1 MFITF
6 EGIEGSGKTTQI
18 QLLEQWLADQ
28 TIDYVTTLE
37 PGGTKAGNALRQM
50 LLEVP
55 SSIQNPRSELFLF
68 AADRC
73 EHIEQVI
80 QPNLKQGK
88 WVICDRYIDSTYS
101 YQYGGRQHLKQ
112 DVLDII
118 RLTGALEPD
127 LTIVLDL
134 PVEEGLRRAKNRA
147 DLDRFEQEELAFHQ
161 RVRDAYLDCEQFDR
175 VAIIRTQEL
184 SVDDVFNQ
192 IVNEINRRRKV

>member
-1 MFITF
+1 M
-6 EGIEGSGKTTQI
+6 
-18 QLLEQWLADQ
+18 
-28 TIDYVTTLE
+28 
-37 PGGTKAGNALRQM
+37 
-50 LLEVP
+50 
-55 SSIQNPRSELFLF
+55 
-68 AADRC
+68 
-73 EHIEQVI
+73 
-80 QPNLKQGK
+80 
-88 WVICDRYIDSTYS
+88 ICDRYIDSTYS

-161 RVRDAYLDCEQFDR
+161 RVRDAYLECEQFDHWHFC
-175 VAIIRTQEL
+175 TQEL
-184 SVDDVFNQ
+184 RVDDVFNQ